1 MPAAVD
7 LFSLKNISKF
17 SPREGEDWYFSK
29 IQACLKVCYEVLI
42 IEKPFLAPKKIL
54 GPKKIVGPKNIFGT
68 NKIKIKD

>member
-17 SPREGEDWYFSK
+17 SPRGGEDWYFSK

-42 IEKPFLAPKKIL
+42 VEKPFLAPKKML
-54 GPKKIVGPKNIFGT
+54 APKKIPAPK
-68 NKIKIKD
+68 KILAPK